1 MPVSPVTISRVMGL
15 RVLFSN
21 CPPSWHQFSAK
32 EAYQLPSGLPQTTI
46 LVTTLV
52 TTWFFLMCNSES
64 FTDMRGVSHIQVKT
78 LGEGVGSGATSSLL
92 LPTFLKPSQMGPG
105 KTCRN
110 EKCLSLLHRTLV
122 ALVHL
127 VPKEH
132 LILVRGAAPALKES
146 QVGICWTDQVE
157 DLLTLKQRWKGQR
170 HQGFPEK
177 TSRILQKNIL
187 SCSRTM

>member
-1 MPVSPVTISRVMGL
+1 
-15 RVLFSN
+15 
-21 CPPSWHQFSAK
+21 
-32 EAYQLPSGLPQTTI
+32 
-46 LVTTLV
+46 
-52 TTWFFLMCNSES
+52 
-64 FTDMRGVSHIQVKT
+64 MRGVSHIQVKT
-78 LGEGVGSGATSSLL
+78 LWEGVGSGATSSLL
-92 LPTFLKPSQMGPG
+92 LPTFLKPSQRGPG

-132 LILVRGAAPALKES
+132 LILVRGTAPALKES

-177 TSRILQKNIL
+177 TSRSLQKNIL